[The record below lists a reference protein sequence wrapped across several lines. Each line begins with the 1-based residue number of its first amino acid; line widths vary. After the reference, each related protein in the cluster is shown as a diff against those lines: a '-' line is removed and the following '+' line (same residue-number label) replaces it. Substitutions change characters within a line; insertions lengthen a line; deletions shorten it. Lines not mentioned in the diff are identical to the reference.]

1 MMLRALIFVGLVG
14 LGSAGAAQAQGP
26 DEIFCRDPGV
36 HDGATLAC
44 GGNEIRLWN
53 IAAPEAGT
61 PEFDASKAALED
73 LVRFRDV
80 RCRVRRDLSPRTD
93 EAICYV
99 GVRDLGER
107 QVREGHAT
115 RVTD

>member
-1 MMLRALIFVGLVG
+1 MMLRVLIFAGMVG
-14 LGSAGAAQAQGP
+14 LGAAGAAHAQGP

-36 HDGATLAC
+36 RDGATLMC
-44 GGNEIRLWN
+44 GGNEIRLWG
-53 IAAPEAGT
+53 IAAPGAGT
-61 PEFDASKAALED
+61 SAFAASKAALED

-80 RCRVRRDLSPRTD
+80 RCRVRRNLGARSD

-99 GVRDLGER
+99 GVRDLAER